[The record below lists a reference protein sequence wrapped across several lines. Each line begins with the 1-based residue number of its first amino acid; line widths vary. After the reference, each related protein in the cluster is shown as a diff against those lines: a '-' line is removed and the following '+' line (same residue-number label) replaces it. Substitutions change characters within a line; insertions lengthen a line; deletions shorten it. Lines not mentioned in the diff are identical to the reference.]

1 MAIIGIVWTP
11 LTKTQVVQ
19 VCNPIRVNKLQIFF
33 FTIESTISWF
43 LSWELT
49 KKRFKVSFDNNA
61 EQLQDPNTGKT

>member
-19 VCNPIRVNKLQIFF
+19 VCNHIRVNKLQIC

-43 LSWELT
+43 LLWELT
-49 KKRFKVSFDNNA
+49 KKRFKVLFENNA
-61 EQLQDPNTGKT
+61 EQLQDPNTGET